1 MGANSNTGKPIML
14 NQYVQTENLEIIIK
28 KYLDFKTVPRALLHL
43 KIKTFDHLV
52 YVNSLNAIFNL

>member
-28 KYLDFKTVPRALLHL
+28 KYLDFKTVPCAL
-43 KIKTFDHLV
+43 
-52 YVNSLNAIFNL
+52 NEN